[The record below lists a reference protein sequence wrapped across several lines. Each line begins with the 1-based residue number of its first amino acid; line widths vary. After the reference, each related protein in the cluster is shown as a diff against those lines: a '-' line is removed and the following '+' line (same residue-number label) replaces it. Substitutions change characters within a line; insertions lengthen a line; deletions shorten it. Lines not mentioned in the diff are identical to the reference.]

1 MLHAFP
7 EETDQI
13 QQFFHTLVFKGK
25 RNVMRFFLIIM
36 CLIAFNRRFVL
47 YLKFVAIHSMK
58 TCMNSYDHICT
69 FMEKAK

>member
-13 QQFFHTLVFKGK
+13 QRFFHTLVFKGK
-25 RNVMRFFLIIM
+25 RNVMFFVIITY
-36 CLIAFNRRFVL
+36 LIAFNRRFVL

-58 TCMNSYDHICT
+58 TCMNNYDHICT
-69 FMEKAK
+69 FMEEVK